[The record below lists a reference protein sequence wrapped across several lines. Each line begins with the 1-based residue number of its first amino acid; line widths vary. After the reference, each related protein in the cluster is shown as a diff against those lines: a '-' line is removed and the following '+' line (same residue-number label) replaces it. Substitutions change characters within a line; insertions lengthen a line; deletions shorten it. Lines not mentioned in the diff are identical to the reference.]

1 MAWELLIARGMMLP
15 ADRLQRW
22 WAMTDSILVIEG
34 DVEQCRALCDLI
46 RQKGHSVAGLCSPE
60 HMNQEASAG
69 DYRVVIVDLDLVP
82 LNNLQLRELKR
93 NVPDACLMAISSRSF
108 HPELKEA
115 MREHI
120 DVCLN
125 KPVDPDEL
133 LYWLQ
138 CFEETEVSGD
148 APRNEN

>member
-1 MAWELLIARGMMLP
+1 
-15 ADRLQRW
+15 
-22 WAMTDSILVIEG
+22 MTDSILVVNREE
-34 DVEQCRALCDLI
+34 EQCRALCDLI
-46 RQKGHSVAGLCSPE
+46 REKGHSVAGLCSPE
-60 HMNQEASAG
+60 HMQQVASAG
-69 DYRVVIVDLDLVP
+69 DYRVVIIDLDLVP
-82 LNNLQLRELKR
+82 LSNLELRKLKR
-93 NVPDACLMAISSRSF
+93 SVPDACLMAISSRSF

-138 CFEETEVSGD
+138 SFEEV
-148 APRNEN
+148 